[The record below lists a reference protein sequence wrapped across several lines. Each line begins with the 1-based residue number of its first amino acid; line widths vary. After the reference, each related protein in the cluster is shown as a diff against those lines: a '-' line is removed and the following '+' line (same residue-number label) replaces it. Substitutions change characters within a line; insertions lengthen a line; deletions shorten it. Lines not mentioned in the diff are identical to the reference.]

1 MIIIKS
7 EREIELM
14 KEAGLMVSKTH
25 KYLKPFIKAGITTKE
40 LDDLAF
46 DYIKSLGGNA
56 ACKGYGGFP
65 GAICISVNE
74 EVVHGIGGKR
84 VLKNGDIVTL
94 DIVVE
99 YKGYHGDSAWTYEVG
114 EISEENKYL
123 LKHTENALYE
133 GLKMVKP
140 GTRLGDVSYAIM
152 KYAEKYNLGV
162 VRELTG
168 HGIGNE
174 MHEAPDIPNYGK
186 PHTGPILKEGMCLAI
201 EPMLNLGTRD
211 IYILDDDW
219 TIVTQDG
226 KNSAHFEHTVVVT
239 KDGCYITTPRLN

>member
-114 EISEENKYL
+114 EISE
-123 LKHTENALYE
+123 
-133 GLKMVKP
+133 
-140 GTRLGDVSYAIM
+140 
-152 KYAEKYNLGV
+152 
-162 VRELTG
+162 
-168 HGIGNE
+168 
-174 MHEAPDIPNYGK
+174 
-186 PHTGPILKEGMCLAI
+186 
-201 EPMLNLGTRD
+201 
-211 IYILDDDW
+211 
-219 TIVTQDG
+219 
-226 KNSAHFEHTVVVT
+226 
-239 KDGCYITTPRLN
+239 

>member
-140 GTRLGDVSYAIM
+140 GARLGDVSYAIM

-239 KDGCYITTPRLN
+239 KDGYYITTPRLN